1 MRGPLIYQGTP
12 HQSPHP
18 LMLPSQ
24 AMRGPLM
31 TPLVPSAENPGM
43 FLFGIQKKYK
53 GNTAREAR
61 RGDFGVSF
69 FRNTRAIQRKPGA
82 QSAPGKN
89 PGHVFPKHKG
99 SPAREARRGKSGGMF
114 SRNTKGIR
122 RAKRAGGKPGACFF
136 SEIQRKSGARS
147 APGVISGY
155 FFQSTAETP
164 PL

>member
-1 MRGPLIYQGTP
+1 
-12 HQSPHP
+12 
-18 LMLPSQ
+18 
-24 AMRGPLM
+24 M

-69 FRNTRAIQRKPGA
+69 FGIQGQYNGNPARKARRGKIPGMFFRNTKEVQRAKRAGENPGVCFPEIQREYGA
-82 QSAPGKN
+82 RSARGGILGYLFFEIQWEYN
-89 PGHVFPKHKG
+89 GN
-99 SPAREARRGKSGGMF
+99 PAREARRGETWGM
-114 SRNTKGIR
+114 
-122 RAKRAGGKPGACFF
+122 FF